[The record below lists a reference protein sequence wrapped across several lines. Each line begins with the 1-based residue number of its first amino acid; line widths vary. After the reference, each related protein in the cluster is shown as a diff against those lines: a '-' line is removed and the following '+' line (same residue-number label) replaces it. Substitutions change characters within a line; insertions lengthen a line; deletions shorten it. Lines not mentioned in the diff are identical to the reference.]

1 MTERVI
7 EARIPRLPAFP
18 EAEFRERLDRVRRGM
33 SERGIDALALFSP
46 ASVYYLSGLE
56 NDNLWEPLCLIVT
69 LTDNPV
75 LALPAFERGRAV
87 NTAWTADVVTWGRR
101 EDPAETIARLLDRT
115 SGTTVGIEQRAPL
128 GLTPRLYARLAE
140 RLMDHRVVDPHGIVE
155 ACRQRKSPAE
165 LAYMRVAGRITDA
178 ATEAGLAAVR
188 EGVADH
194 EIAAEIVAAAYRAG
208 SDMISFGPVVAIG
221 YRAGAPHSTM
231 NGTIARPGDTVFLE
245 LTGQQ
250 RRYAAPAM
258 RTAHVGEPPEW
269 AEQLAAAGVAA
280 IDAWVGV
287 AAPGVPLRE
296 AARAAWAHVEPVS
309 RGLMLAGAFGYS
321 MGIAFQPLWLE
332 DTDYW
337 VTTDSERTFE
347 EGMTFHVPVA
357 LRGYG
362 AFGVN
367 QSQSVAITA
376 SGAELLTRTSPH
388 MRVV

>member
-1 MTERVI
+1 MTERVF
-7 EARIPRLPAFP
+7 EVRIPHLPAFQ
-18 EAEFRERLDRVRRGM
+18 ESEFRGRLDRVRRGM
-33 SERGIDALALFSP
+33 SERGVDTLALFSP

-69 LTDNPV
+69 LTDDPV
-75 LALPAFERGRAV
+75 LALPVFERGRAV
-87 NTAWTADVVTWGRR
+87 NSAWVADVVTWGRG
-101 EDPAETIARLLDRT
+101 EDPAVTIARLLERT
-115 SGTTVGIEQRAPL
+115 SGRTVGIEQRAFL
-128 GLTPRLYARLAE
+128 GLTPHLYGQLAE
-140 RLMDHRVVDPHGIVE
+140 RLKDHRLVDPHGIVE

-188 EGVADH
+188 DGVADH
-194 EIAAEIVAAAYRAG
+194 EIAAEIMAAAYRAG

-231 NGTIARPGDTVFLE
+231 NGSIARPGDTVFLE

-258 RTAHVGEPPEW
+258 RTAYLGEPPAW
-269 AEQLAAAGVAA
+269 AEELAAAGEAA
-280 IDAWVGV
+280 IDAWVRV
-287 AAPGVPLRE
+287 AAPGVPLSE

-309 RGLMLAGAFGYS
+309 EGLMLAGAFGYS

-332 DTDYW
+332 DTGHW
-337 VTTDSERTFE
+337 VRTDSDRTFD

-376 SGAELLTRTSPH
+376 TGAELLTRTSPR
-388 MRVV
+388 MRVA